1 MIVTDARVM
10 AFAEERLGESFSPPG
25 SCMGLERDGKIVA
38 AAVFTFFTGPNID
51 VSVAGSG
58 WTRGFAREVGRY
70 VFCQL
75 GCLRM
80 TVRTEQTDVVRYA
93 VRLGGRIEGVLRDF
107 FGPGRDAVLVGILRR
122 DWKLK
127 GLADG

>member
-10 AFAEERLGESFSPPG
+10 AFAEERLGESFSPPAT
-25 SCMGLERDGKIVA
+25 CMGLEREGKITA
-38 AAVFTFFTGPNID
+38 AVVFTFFTGPNID

-70 VFCQL
+70 VFGQL

-93 VRLGGRIEGVLRDF
+93 IRLGGRVEGMMRNF
-107 FGPGRDAVLVGILRR
+107 AGPGRDAILIGILRD

-127 GLADG
+127 E

>member
-1 MIVTDARVM
+1 MIVTDERVIR
-10 AFAEERLGESFSPPG
+10 FAEGRLGERFTPPAT
-25 SCMGLERDGKIVA
+25 CMGLEREGKITA
-38 AAVFTFFTGPNID
+38 AVVFTFFTGPNID
-51 VSVAGSG
+51 VSVAGAG

-70 VFCQL
+70 VFGQL

-93 VRLGGRIEGVLRDF
+93 VRLGGRVEGVLRDF
-107 FGPGRDAVLVGILRR
+107 FGPGRDSILVGILRD

-127 GLADG
+127 E